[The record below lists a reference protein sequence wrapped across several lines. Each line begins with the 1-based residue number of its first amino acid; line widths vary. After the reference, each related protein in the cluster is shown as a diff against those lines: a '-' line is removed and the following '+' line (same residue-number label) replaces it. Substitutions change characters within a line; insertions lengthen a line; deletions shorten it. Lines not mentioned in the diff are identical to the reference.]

1 MATNQA
7 LMVVLITAAAA
18 AISGAI
24 GGLIAGGVKGF
35 LAGLILPPIGM
46 VIGYYLWAY
55 LTYYIGVNLFGGTA
69 DVGEMLR
76 TIGFAHT
83 PRVLGIVGFIPCLGW
98 IISFIGSVWALVA
111 SVIAVRQALDFDT
124 GKAIA
129 TCIIG
134 WIVAFIL
141 TFVVAAIFGIGA
153 AGISA
158 IAG

>member
-1 MATNQA
+1 M
-7 LMVVLITAAAA
+7 
-18 AISGAI
+18 
-24 GGLIAGGVKGF
+24 
-35 LAGLILPPIGM
+35 
-46 VIGYYLWAY
+46 
-55 LTYYIGVNLFGGTA
+55 
-69 DVGEMLR
+69 
-76 TIGFAHT
+76 
-83 PRVLGIVGFIPCLGW
+83 
-98 IISFIGSVWALVA
+98 A

-158 IAG
+158 ITG